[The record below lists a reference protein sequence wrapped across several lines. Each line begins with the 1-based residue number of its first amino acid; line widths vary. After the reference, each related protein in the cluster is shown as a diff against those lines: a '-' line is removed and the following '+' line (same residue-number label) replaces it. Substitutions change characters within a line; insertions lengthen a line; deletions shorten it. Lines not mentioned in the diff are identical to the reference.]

1 MTDILRIKRGKDK
14 SLRVTEDIKE
24 LMKPVHF
31 EATKQQPTPP
41 KVENALEK
49 IKSVELYNNTTNGA
63 KDMVWCLLRMICRGI
78 LPVNNNDTEQV
89 IPLWRGYNS
98 HVIELSEY
106 VTVSSGLTPINHTP

>member
-1 MTDILRIKRGKDK
+1 MA
-14 SLRVTEDIKE
+14 LRVTEDIKE
-24 LMKPVHF
+24 LMEPVHF
-31 EATKQQPTPP
+31 EAAKQQPTPP

-49 IKSVELYNNTTNGA
+49 IKSIELHNNTTNGA

-98 HVIELSEY
+98 HV
-106 VTVSSGLTPINHTP
+106 T